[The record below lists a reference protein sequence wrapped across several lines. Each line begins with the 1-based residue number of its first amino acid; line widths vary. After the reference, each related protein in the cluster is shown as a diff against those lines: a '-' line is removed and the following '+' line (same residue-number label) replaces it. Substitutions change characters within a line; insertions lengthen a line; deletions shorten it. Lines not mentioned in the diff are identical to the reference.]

1 MTQTLESGYRTT
13 TTSKIAPSDTTI
25 FVKTSPAITKGR
37 LYLSNWW
44 QEERVSF
51 DTITTVGS
59 AYRLNNCVR
68 WLSRSADPATA
79 WTWLTWIAGTVVKIV
94 LMHDQPLDKQ
104 NDQTMTAKLDFGSNQ
119 GRLEFPEY
127 TTVQRDAIVTWANG
141 EVIHNTTTGTLQQYI
156 TGAWSDFGN
165 SATAN
170 ASTTVAGKVEIA
182 TDAEVTSGT
191 NTWGT
196 GAQLVT
202 QPSQLKNTND
212 NLDTEKLKIKSKV
225 DVVVATTANI
235 TLSGTQTIDWV
246 AVTAW
251 QRVLVKDQTAW
262 AENGIY
268 LCASGAWTRATDFD
282 ANTNNEV
289 DLWANVWVQGG
300 TIWAGT
306 QWVLSTTGT
315 ITVWSTSIAF
325 TQTFPATN
333 YISSVALTTPL
344 TVPATC
350 NVILIEATAADG
362 SGRTQKWDIILTR
375 VWKTTWSIQWAE
387 TNGVNNT
394 PWVACSWSGSTLTT
408 TLTWTTLWGNVY
420 YYKSL

>member
-1 MTQTLESGYRTT
+1 MTQTLESWYRTT
-13 TTSKIAPSDTTI
+13 LTSKVWPTDTQI
-25 FVKTSPAITKGR
+25 FVKNQPAITKGR
-37 LYLSNWW
+37 IYISNSW
-44 QEERVSF
+44 QEEWVSF
-51 DTITTVGS
+51 DTVTTVGS
-59 AYRLNNCVR
+59 VYRLNNCSR
-68 WLSRSADPATA
+68 NLSRSADPST
-79 WTWLTWIAGTVVKIV
+79 WTWTGYTWIAGTVVKIV

-104 NDQTMTAKLDFGSNQ
+104 NDQTMTAKLDFGANQ
-119 GRLEFPEY
+119 WRLEFPEF
-127 TTVQRDAIVTWANG
+127 TTAQRDAILTWANG
-141 EVIHNTTTGTLQQYI
+141 EVIHNTTTGTLQQRLG
-156 TGAWSDFGN
+156 GAWNDFGN
-165 SATAN
+165 TGTPD

-182 TDAEVTSGT
+182 TAWEVTSGT
-191 NTWGT
+191 DTWGT

-202 QPSQLKNTND
+202 QPSQLKTTND

-289 DLWANVWVQGG
+289 DLWANIWVQGG

-306 QWVLSTTGT
+306 QWVLSTTGA

-325 TQTFPATN
+325 TQTFPDTQ
-333 YISSVALTTPL
+333 YISSSAVSWTVA
-344 TVPATC
+344 VPTGTNIIIIWAEC
-350 NVILIEATAADG
+350 QDWW
-362 SGRTQKWDIILTR
+362 GRRMIWDIILTKAG
-375 VWKTTWSIQWAE
+375 KTTWTIQSAE
-387 TNGVNNT
+387 TNGSSNT
-394 PWVACSWSGSTLTT
+394 PVFSATRSWSNVTITGTNIW
-408 TLTWTTLWGNVY
+408 WTCY
-420 YYKSL
+420 FYRSL